1 MAHSEGVQLWNATMN
16 SHPEIWS
23 TAVVLCRP
31 TAGYMNWCSRAQI
44 PATTALLDKHV
55 EVGVHEVLHAI
66 GFSAGLWR
74 RQFSQKD
81 LSYFLKPDA
90 SGFLPYDGVNA
101 LLKRSPPVCC

>member
-1 MAHSEGVQLWNATMN
+1 
-16 SHPEIWS
+16 
-23 TAVVLCRP
+23 
-31 TAGYMNWCSRAQI
+31 MNWCSRAQI

-74 RQFSQKD
+74 RQYVKKD

-90 SGFLPYDGVNA
+90 SGFLPYDGVIA
-101 LLKRSPPVCC
+101 LLTHSHPVRC